1 MNMSIRISDK
11 PFVNIPHETDRCK
24 VNNRRYD
31 AFIKACIN
39 DLKAK
44 GETICF
50 TKKHIEEISRLTDVT
65 EICYDERNEC
75 YYVFSKK

>member
-1 MNMSIRISDK
+1 MPIRLSDK
-11 PFVNIPHETDRCK
+11 PFVNIPHETDKCK

-31 AFIKACIN
+31 AFIKACIKE
-39 DLKAK
+39 LKSK

-50 TKKHIEEISRLTDVT
+50 HQWQIDEIKKQIDIV
-65 EICYDERNEC
+65 EICYNERNDC